1 MLASLVWK
9 NLAARKTRTALTGLA
24 IAASVALIVAM
35 TSGIAAFEKS
45 ALGFMDRFMGAVDVE
60 ISQPGERGGLDD
72 AFLADLRKDPAVRH
86 VMVRLN
92 GETPLPTTR
101 PSLFGNRVNLNGV
114 DRATDTPLDWMK
126 FDAGRW
132 FNAGEDGVVI
142 DQGLAEQNKLKVGD
156 TLKLPGANGGL
167 ALPVTGIVHK
177 PGPFAA
183 WSQTAYLPIEK
194 VQRFFYGAEA
204 KNRYSLLRV
213 QYKPDADATEFVDR
227 WRARVKDTGDRAK
240 LDVVRERRD
249 EMQKNFIGLRLLS
262 MLGAAVTMLA
272 AAFIIVAT
280 LSMGV
285 AERQRTLAM
294 LRAVGASKTRIAKLV
309 VMEGVGLGVVGLL
322 IGIPLGFVLN
332 VAVALFLRQ
341 WFEITPTLD
350 GLGVLMS
357 TIVVLVTAV
366 LASLLPAWRASR
378 VDPLEALAA
387 VAKPEKRG
395 PPILATV
402 IGLAVIA
409 IDPLLLHGPV
419 PFGDEKAVRVY
430 GHFFVGLPALMIGFF
445 LLSPLFVWV
454 IGGVLGPAIGW
465 MLRVPPSIVRQ
476 QFASGLWRLAGTC
489 SALMVG
495 LATLTVMQVQ
505 GRSALASWRLPDKF
519 PDVFIFTKSPS
530 GLSLKQQEKVRNAR
544 DLEPNDVMPVGTF
557 APQVGGGLIG
567 LLGTKLPGSTMF
579 VAVDPQRAF
588 RLMELDFRQG
598 SAAEASQLL
607 AKGRYLLITDELHR
621 MKNLNKGDPFTLK
634 NKKGESITFT
644 IAGVV
649 WSPGIDVMVSTFDVK
664 QQFEQQSLACVF
676 GSLDDAK
683 NLFGVED
690 VYIMSA
696 NFKNRNR
703 PRDAAS
709 DVSQRANAGN
719 IYDADGEG
727 TGSISKESL
736 IGRLR
741 EDVGDN
747 SLFVADVRELKS
759 KIQTNMGYLLTA
771 ASTIAWA
778 AVLVAGLGVANTIVA
793 GIRTRMWQFGVL
805 RSVGLLRG
813 VLLRLVLTEAI
824 VLGTTG
830 AAMGL
835 ACGTLLTAD
844 SRRLIEFTM
853 GHYSPLTV
861 PWGVLGSGVALVVA
875 LSLIA
880 AIVPAWR
887 LARTTPLTLL
897 QAGRSAT

>member
-1 MLASLVWK
+1 MLVSLVSK
-9 NLAARKTRTALTGLA
+9 NLFARKTRTVLTGLA

-60 ISQPGERGGLDD
+60 ISQPGDRGGLDD

-101 PSLFGNRVNLNGV
+101 PSLFGNRVSVNGV
-114 DRATDTPLDWMK
+114 DRVTDEPLNWMK
-126 FDAGRW
+126 LDAGRW
-132 FNAGEDGVVI
+132 FDAGESGAVI
-142 DQGLAEQNKLKVGD
+142 DQGMAEQNKLKVGD
-156 TLKLPGANGGL
+156 TLRLPGPNGPL
-167 ALPVTGIVHK
+167 EVPITGVVHK

-183 WSQTAYLPIEK
+183 WSQTAYLPIDR
-194 VQRFFYGAEA
+194 VQRFFYGPDA
-204 KNRYSLLRV
+204 KRRYSLLRV
-213 QYKPDADATEFVDR
+213 QYKPDGNAAEFLDR
-227 WRARVKDTGDRAK
+227 WRLRVTARGDRTR
-240 LDVVRERRD
+240 LDVVREKRD
-249 EMQKNFIGLRLLS
+249 EMQKNFVGLRLLS

-294 LRAVGASKTRIAKLV
+294 LRAVGASKVRIAKLV
-309 VMEGVGLGVVGLL
+309 VLEGVGLGVVGLL
-322 IGIPLGFVLN
+322 IGVPLGFVLN
-332 VAVALFLRQ
+332 IAVALFLRR

-357 TIVVLVTAV
+357 TIVVMVTAV

-395 PPILATV
+395 PPVLATV
-402 IGLAVIA
+402 VGLLVIG

-465 MLRVPPSIVRQ
+465 ALRVPPSIVRQ

-519 PDVFIFTKSPS
+519 PDVFIFTKSAN
-530 GLSLKQQEKVRNAR
+530 GLTPQQQEKVRHAR

-598 SAAEASQLL
+598 SAADASRLL
-607 AKGRYLLITDELHR
+607 AQGHYLLITDELHR
-621 MKNLNKGDPFTLK
+621 MKNINKGDPFVLK

-683 NLFGVED
+683 NLFGVES

-696 NFKNRNR
+696 NFKNRR
-703 PRDAAS
+703 AAHEGMTGTT
-709 DVSQRANAGN
+709 Q
-719 IYDADGEG
+719 ADGED
-727 TGSISKESL
+727 TAAVSKESL

-741 EDVGDN
+741 EDVGDT

-778 AVLVAGLGVANTIVA
+778 AVLVASLGVANTIVA

-835 ACGTLLTAD
+835 VCGALLTFD
-844 SRRLIEFTM
+844 SRRLVEFTM
-853 GHYSPLTV
+853 GHYSPLTI
-861 PWGVLGSGVALVVA
+861 PWGVLGSGVALVVG

-887 LARTTPLTLL
+887 LARTQPLTLL
-897 QAGRSAT
+897 QAGRAAT